1 MTDDQKD
8 AEFAKFK
15 ESPEMK
21 ILDRIFAARTGGDKK
36 NEEIKALQN
45 GTEDITGD
53 WGPILQDLHDL
64 VELLRVPGKKSK
76 SKLHI

>member
-36 NEEIKALQN
+36 NEEIKAL
-45 GTEDITGD
+45 
-53 WGPILQDLHDL
+53 
-64 VELLRVPGKKSK
+64 
-76 SKLHI
+76 